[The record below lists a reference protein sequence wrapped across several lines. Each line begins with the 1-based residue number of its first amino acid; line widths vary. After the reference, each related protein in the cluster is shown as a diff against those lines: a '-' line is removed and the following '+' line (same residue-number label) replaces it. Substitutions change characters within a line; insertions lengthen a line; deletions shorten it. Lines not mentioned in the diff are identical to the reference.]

1 MNKIYK
7 IIWSKTVGAYVV
19 TSELAKSHTKNPSRK
34 ELHRSIAAALMAAM
48 VAAPVSFGV
57 YAAGDTHYVS
67 VKSNNQTAD
76 SNYDNDGAQAENSIA
91 IGPSVKTTGKDNI
104 VIGSGEIV
112 SQDKKDGT
120 SFDGTRVLVV
130 GHGNYFQPTSEW
142 DSMKGT
148 RVSYRDSAIIGHGN
162 KLMQGDKNDAGGW
175 SPAYQLVHGWEN
187 TLKGSFTGAIGYKNE
202 IKNSSRPNNTSQN
215 MAFTIGTENTIDAT
229 GYYMGDKNR
238 VNTLADYKEPGSNPN
253 VVGADLY
260 VIGRHNII
268 GSTKGADWYVDN
280 GRIIGSENIVYSNDA
295 NVFGWL
301 NKVYASYGLAIG
313 DGHRVGVDDKG
324 NLVKNKYGQAIYNPV
339 AVGRDNAV
347 TGDYGVAVGNQA
359 KSRGQKA
366 SAVGSTAEALSD
378 YSAAL
383 GAENRA
389 SGYGSVAVGSLNNKY
404 DFDNPGY
411 KWVDLDSGKYSNAIG
426 VMNISKGESSS
437 AIGTKNISS
446 GSDSNAIG
454 MKNKAQ
460 AEIASAMGSYNTAS
474 GKRATAVGSYNTATG
489 YGASVLGYWNEGAGK
504 NATSVGVRN
513 NASAEQSSALGYKN
527 TASALS
533 SSALGDENTV
543 SGIGSSGVGY
553 KNTVSGGMA
562 SAFGYSNQATAQY
575 GFATGALNQASGRYS
590 SAIGGANQAEG
601 TKSQALGFRNFV
613 NGYGAV
619 SIGSENNLNFVKQYQ
634 ALGFAHT
641 GDLSSALGISNTT
654 AGRASAGIGN
664 SNYALGTKSVGVGL
678 YNFSTGYESLAMG
691 HYAVAGSE
699 DLEKI
704 DQVKY
709 PVAIGSRAKSTIT
722 DAVAIGSLSNTTRDK
737 GDYGYDPSLK
747 RAVTEADITTDEN
760 IGTYRTELE
769 NARVA
774 WETSVDAADAVL
786 HKIHTQQFT
795 TKEEYQQLETEFNQ
809 LNADA
814 DAKMAAYAEAQ
825 KKVGDLVG
833 AWQGQM
839 AALSVGDENTGRTR
853 QITGVAAGS
862 KDTDAVNVAQLKA
875 IDRKLAQGAVHYYSV
890 TSDKKAAGSNY
901 NNDGAKAADSM
912 VIGIG
917 STSEGINSTVVGNNN
932 KLTGNKT
939 IKRAGKVVTVN
950 NSIVAGQNLEVDGY
964 SNTVFATESVY
975 DMYQR
980 QTKVAGDHNTVIG
993 AGNLVRYKEEDDGTY
1008 TKLGQDFSSNKNVV
1022 IGTRHTVSG
1031 SNNVV
1036 LGYLTEFELG
1046 EDEETKQITTADQVT
1061 AIGTGNY
1068 IRSKAREGV
1077 AIGNHL
1083 GINGPQTIAIGFGS
1097 EANAQSAIS
1106 IGQSNTAEGK
1116 NAISIGNQSHAYAKN
1131 SVAIG
1136 GPSVTEGPPA
1146 EPGALATVEN
1156 GVALGAGSVA
1166 DREAGMAGYL
1176 AGSKTTAE
1184 WKSTLGALS
1193 VGVVS
1198 DEWTDTRQ
1206 ITGVAA
1212 GTKDTDAVNV
1222 AQLKKVA
1229 AMAASATVDIEA
1241 GDNITVTKDANTGKY
1256 KISATDTTLEA
1267 NNNALSLDGSKL
1279 NLSVK
1284 DKKGTEV
1291 TGSVDLKTLQSAV
1304 DTNTTYTMKGTENK
1318 DNTTTISITDSNGK
1332 EQKVTVATKDT
1343 NTYTTGGTY
1352 DAETKKLKFT
1362 QNDPSKN
1369 YEVDVSAMINNV
1381 VDTNTTYTLEGK
1393 EDKKKNT
1400 TTIALK
1406 GSDGKEQKV
1415 TVATKDTRNTIV
1427 ESDTIAVKGTTQK
1440 DGSTEYKL
1448 NVKANGKVEKGN
1460 KGIVTGGTVYKET
1473 RIEKDGNYIKKNNT
1487 AGENLIA
1494 LDKQV
1499 GINTGNIHKNTETI
1513 NILGKQV
1520 GNLDTK
1526 VNRVGAGAAA
1536 LAGLHPLDYDP
1547 DNKFDFAAG
1556 YGNYKGAHALAIGA
1570 FYRPDENKMI
1580 SIGGSFGGGENMV
1593 SAGVSVKLGQ
1603 GTGISTSKVAMA
1615 KEISELKEENREMK
1629 QEIEVLKEQMQK
1641 LLAGK

>member
-7 IIWSKTVGAYVV
+7 IVWSKIKNTYVV
-19 TSELAKSHTKNPSRK
+19 VSEVAKSHSKSGQVRGRVT
-34 ELHRSIAAALMAAM
+34 LAAAVLGVLMATAL
-48 VAAPVSFGV
+48 PTFGV
-57 YAAGDTHYVS
+57 YAADDTHYVS

-76 SNYDNDGAQAENSIA
+76 SNYDNQGAQAENSIA

-112 SQDKKDGT
+112 SQAKKDGT

-175 SPAYQLVHGWEN
+175 SPAYQLIHGWEN

-238 VNTLADYKEPGSNPN
+238 VNTLADYVEPGENPN
-253 VVGADLY
+253 KVGADLY

-347 TGDYGVAVGNQA
+347 TGDYGVAVGIQA
-359 KSRGQKA
+359 ESRGKKA
-366 SAVGSTAEALSD
+366 TAVGSTAQALSD
-378 YSAAL
+378 YSAAM
-383 GAENRA
+383 GSENRA

-527 TASALS
+527 TASALA

-543 SGIGSSGVGY
+543 SGSGSSGVGY
-553 KNTVSGGMA
+553 KNTASGNMA
-562 SAFGYSNQATAQY
+562 SAFGYSNQATEGY
-575 GFATGALNQASGRYS
+575 SFAAGALNQASGQYS
-590 SAIGGANQAEG
+590 SAVGGWNQAEG
-601 TKSQALGFRNFV
+601 KRSQAVGYRNFV
-613 NGYGAV
+613 SGYGAV
-619 SIGSENNLNFVKQYQ
+619 ALGSENNLNFVRKYQ
-634 ALGFAHT
+634 ALGFVQT

-654 AGRASAGIGN
+654 AGRKSMGIGN

-678 YNFSTGYESLAMG
+678 NNYSTGYETLAMG

-699 DLEKI
+699 DLNKI

-709 PVAIGSRAKSTIT
+709 AAAIGNRAKSTIT
-722 DAVAIGSLSNTTRDK
+722 DAVAIGSFSNTTRDK
-737 GDYGYDPSLK
+737 GDYGYDPSLNK
-747 RAVTEADITTDEN
+747 IVADADITTDTN
-760 IGTYRTELE
+760 IGTYRAELE
-769 NARVA
+769 AARVA
-774 WETSVDAADAVL
+774 WQESMEKAEDLL
-786 HKIHTQQFT
+786 HKIQTGQFANQA
-795 TKEEYQQLETEFNQ
+795 EYQQWGAEYDK

-814 DAKMAAYAEAQ
+814 DAKLQAYHEAQ
-825 KKVGDLVG
+825 KKVGDLIG

-839 AALSVGDENTGRTR
+839 AALSVGDEATGRTR

-862 KDTDAVNVAQLKA
+862 ADTDAVNVAQLKA

-901 NNDGAKAADSM
+901 NNDGAQAADSM

-917 STSEGINSTVVGNNN
+917 STSEGINSTVIGNNN
-932 KLTGNKT
+932 KLTGNKEL
-939 IKRAGKVVTVN
+939 KKDHEVVSLN

-964 SNTVFATESVY
+964 SNTVFATEAID
-975 DMYQR
+975 DMRFQR

-993 AGNLVRYKEEDDGTY
+993 AGNLVRYKKEDDGTY

-1022 IGTRHTVSG
+1022 IGSLLTVSG
-1031 SNNVV
+1031 SDNVV
-1036 LGYLTEFELG
+1036 LGHSTEFELG

-1061 AIGTGNY
+1061 AIGTGNH

-1083 GINGPQTIAIGFGS
+1083 GINGYQTVAIGFAS
-1097 EANAQSAIS
+1097 EATAKSAIS
-1106 IGQSNTAEGK
+1106 IGQWNTAEGK
-1116 NAISIGNQSHAYAKN
+1116 NAISIGKRSHAEAKN
-1131 SVAIG
+1131 SIAIG
-1136 GPSVTEGPPA
+1136 GSLGPEGPL
-1146 EPGALATVEN
+1146 ETDGASATVEN

-1176 AGSKTTAE
+1176 SGGKTSAE

-1193 VGVVS
+1193 VGAEF
-1198 DEWTDTRQ
+1198 DKGADTRQ

-1222 AQLKKVA
+1222 AQLKA
-1229 AMAASATVDIEA
+1229 ATK
-1241 GDNITVTKDANTGKY
+1241 NITDSIK
-1256 KISATDTTLEA
+1256 DTTLQKGDK
-1267 NNNALSLDGSKL
+1267 ALSLGGTKL
-1279 NLSVK
+1279 KLSVK
-1284 DKKGTEV
+1284 DTKGNEV
-1291 TGSVDLKTLQSAV
+1291 TGSVDLKDFKGAV
-1304 DTNTTYTMKGTENK
+1304 STTYTLKGEEN
-1318 DNTTTISITDSNGK
+1318 DNNTTTI
-1332 EQKVTVATKDT
+1332 
-1343 NTYTTGGTY
+1343 
-1352 DAETKKLKFT
+1352 F
-1362 QNDPSKN
+1362 
-1369 YEVDVSAMINNV
+1369 
-1381 VDTNTTYTLEGK
+1381 
-1393 EDKKKNT
+1393 
-1400 TTIALK
+1400 LK
-1406 GSDGKEQKV
+1406 GSDNREQQV

-1427 ESDTIAVKGTTQK
+1427 ESDTVAVEATEQEDK
-1440 DGSTEYKL
+1440 SVEYKL
-1448 NVKANGKVEKGN
+1448 NVKTDGKVEKDN
-1460 KGIVTGGTVYKET
+1460 KGIVTGGTVYNET
-1473 RIEKDGNYIKKNNT
+1473 RIEKDGKYIKKNNT

-1499 GINTGNIHKNTETI
+1499 GANTTNIIKLGNSVYDI
-1513 NILGKQV
+1513 
-1520 GNLDTK
+1520 GNR

-1536 LAGLHPLDYDP
+1536 LAALHPLDFDP
-1547 DNKFDFAAG
+1547 DDKWDFSAG
-1556 YGNYKGAHALAIGA
+1556 YGNYKGANAAAVGA
-1570 FYRPDENKMI
+1570 YYRPNEDTMF

-1593 SAGVSVKLGQ
+1593 NAGVSVKLGR
-1603 GTGISTSKVAMA
+1603 GSEYMKLSRAEMA
-1615 KEISELKEENREMK
+1615 QKLEEQSKEIREMK
-1629 QEIEVLKEQMQK
+1629 AKDKERDAQMQEIMRQLELLQK
-1641 LLAGK
+1641 QAGK